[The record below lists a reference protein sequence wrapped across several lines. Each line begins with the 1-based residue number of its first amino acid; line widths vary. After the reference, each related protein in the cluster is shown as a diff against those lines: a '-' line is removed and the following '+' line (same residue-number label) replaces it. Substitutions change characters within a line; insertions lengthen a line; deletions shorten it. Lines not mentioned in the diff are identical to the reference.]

1 MVMKMRGEHRTGSGE
16 PVIFLPFSRI
26 LSRGAVGSRFE
37 IYSVTD
43 DFRKLPVFSGSHKR
57 GRLYLFFFEE
67 EGITRQEV
75 V

>member
-1 MVMKMRGEHRTGSGE
+1 MKSLLF
-16 PVIFLPFSRI
+16 FLPFSQI
-26 LSRGAVGSRFE
+26 LSRGALGSRFE
-37 IYSVTD
+37 IYGVTD

-67 EGITRQEV
+67 EGITRHEV